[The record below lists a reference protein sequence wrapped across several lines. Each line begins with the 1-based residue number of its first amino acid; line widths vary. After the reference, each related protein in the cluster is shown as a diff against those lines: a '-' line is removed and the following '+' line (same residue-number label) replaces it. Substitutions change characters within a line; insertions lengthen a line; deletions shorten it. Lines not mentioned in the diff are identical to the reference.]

1 MAPLSSQSERS
12 TTTKCCSGWW
22 CRASGVVAFVFWFSG
37 GCVGVSQRWK
47 PIYDDRA
54 QKTWAAGDCLVI
66 DRETRVKVHES
77 SEGDSYE
84 YQAFIHVLR
93 LSEHNASSHHSTR
106 VRWYRGDEY
115 DDVTVATIFDGS
127 ARAVQLPHQAKY
139 RRSGK
144 MREMGAWY
152 YNKDEPNEFKNQYLE
167 GDIVTC
173 HWDVDHPKKVAMT
186 NDGGDWTV
194 FYLGLVM
201 LCAPPVIFFMSVWYA
216 RSNELPFNGVLVR
229 HPTRRPRPMTTRPIT
244 SSAQSR
250 RCFCA
255 TWWRPTRHP
264 TQVAIP
270 AGARPGAT
278 VEVAMPPA
286 ASRHADV
293 PPPPQTRAP
302 PNPDRAHAYSDEA
315 RAALRAIDDAAAL
328 RAQLRAIDTEGARDE
343 PATWAEWFG
352 FCANPDPEPATGQM
366 PPQQGAVQTGVV
378 GQPQQG
384 VVMDQPQAPQ
394 GSVIQA
400 QGKFVHSSQAPQ
412 GTVVGVETV

>member
-1 MAPLSSQSERS
+1 MSWFLVYLLCFGVGCMA
-12 TTTKCCSGWW
+12 
-22 CRASGVVAFVFWFSG
+22 
-37 GCVGVSQRWK
+37 VSDRWK

-54 QKTWAAGDCLVI
+54 QKTWVASDCLVVS
-66 DRETRVKVHES
+66 REWVVCEARGHL
-77 SEGDSYE
+77 DSDK
-84 YQAFIHVLR
+84 YQVFIHVLR
-93 LSEHNASSHHSTR
+93 LAEHNASSYYSTR
-106 VRWYRGDEY
+106 VQFHRGNEV
-115 DDVTVATIFDGS
+115 DDFTVATIFDSTAGD
-127 ARAVQLPHQAKY
+127 AAPGERAVQWPHQAKY
-139 RRSGK
+139 PGRSGK
-144 MREMGAWY
+144 KMRELGAWY
-152 YNKDEPNEFKNQYLE
+152 SDEDEANEFKNQYRE
-167 GDIVTC
+167 GDVVTC
-173 HWDVDHPKKVAMT
+173 YWDVDHPKKVAMT
-186 NDGGDWTV
+186 NDGGDWGV
-194 FYLGLVM
+194 VYFGLVV
-201 LCAPPVIFFMSVWYA
+201 LCAITVPTMICVLAVCFGLLQCEELDRDRG
-216 RSNELPFNGVLVR
+216 RSSELPQR
-229 HPTRRPRPMTTRPIT
+229 
-244 SSAQSR
+244 A
-250 RCFCA
+250 
-255 TWWRPTRHP
+255 
-264 TQVAIP
+264 P
-270 AGARPGAT
+270 AGRHH
-278 VEVAMPPA
+278 

-302 PNPDRAHAYSDEA
+302 PNPDRTRAYSDEA

>member
-1 MAPLSSQSERS
+1 
-12 TTTKCCSGWW
+12 
-22 CRASGVVAFVFWFSG
+22 
-37 GCVGVSQRWK
+37 
-47 PIYDDRA
+47 
-54 QKTWAAGDCLVI
+54 
-66 DRETRVKVHES
+66 
-77 SEGDSYE
+77 
-84 YQAFIHVLR
+84 
-93 LSEHNASSHHSTR
+93 
-106 VRWYRGDEY
+106 
-115 DDVTVATIFDGS
+115 
-127 ARAVQLPHQAKY
+127 
-139 RRSGK
+139 
-144 MREMGAWY
+144 
-152 YNKDEPNEFKNQYLE
+152 
-167 GDIVTC
+167 
-173 HWDVDHPKKVAMT
+173 MT
-186 NDGGDWTV
+186 NDGGDWSE

-201 LCAPPVIFFMSVWYA
+201 LCAPPVGLMIFFFRNSVWYA
-216 RSNELPFNGVLVR
+216 RIYELPFNGVLVR
-229 HPTRRPRPMTTRPIT
+229 RPTRRPRPMTTRPIT

-250 RCFCA
+250 RFFCA

-366 PPQQGAVQTGVV
+366 PPQQGVVQTGVV

-384 VVMDQPQAPQ
+384 VVMD
-394 GSVIQA
+394 
-400 QGKFVHSSQAPQ
+400 
-412 GTVVGVETV
+412 